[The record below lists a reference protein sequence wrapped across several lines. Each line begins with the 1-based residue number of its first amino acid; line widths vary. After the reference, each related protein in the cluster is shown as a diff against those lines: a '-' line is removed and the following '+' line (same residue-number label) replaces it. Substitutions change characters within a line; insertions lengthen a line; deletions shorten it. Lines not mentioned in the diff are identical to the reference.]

1 MLCDILL
8 VHKDVGND
16 IKQGKDEVRK
26 PIQEKG
32 IEITIS
38 LEITSKPISSV
49 FGPASWISKISL
61 IYFMAFL
68 DELRAKGSW
77 LVSKESFIDFG

>member
-1 MLCDILL
+1 MSQFLLPRIRLFTNMLCDILL

-49 FGPASWISKISL
+49 FGPAS
-61 IYFMAFL
+61 
-68 DELRAKGSW
+68 
-77 LVSKESFIDFG
+77 